1 MAPQYDKKLKKMIKK
16 QQLSLIWVIII
27 CANIFSFV
35 NAKESLTSHKVLESS
50 NSKDWRN
57 PKQENLIYMELD
69 KGTVIFELAPTF
81 APNTINNIHQ
91 LINAKYFDDSA
102 FIRSQ
107 DNYVVQWANPKPKVK
122 ASQLA
127 KEQIEAEFFRS
138 RKGIKIASVNS
149 QDAYADKVGF
159 VDGFPVGYNSQHA
172 WLTHCYGMLGV
183 GRDTNPNSGN
193 GAELYVVTG
202 HSPRHL
208 DKNVTLVGRVL
219 WGMELLSTLP
229 RGKGSMGFYQNPSE
243 HTKIKS
249 LRLGNQLPKEK
260 QLQLEVLRTDTPV
273 FQQFVKAKTHRLES
287 WFVDPTG
294 KIELCNI
301 QLPIREIKNSN

>member
-1 MAPQYDKKLKKMIKK
+1 MISK
-16 QQLSLIWVIII
+16 QQLYRIPAIII
-27 CANIFSFV
+27 CISMFSFA
-35 NAKESLTSHKVLESS
+35 NAKELLTSQKVLESS
-50 NSKDWRN
+50 NSKDWRT
-57 PKQENLIYMELD
+57 PKQENLVYMALE

-81 APNTINNIHQ
+81 APNTIDNIRQ
-91 LINAKYFDDSA
+91 LINAKYFDDAA

-107 DNYVVQWANPKPKVK
+107 DNYVVQWANPNPKVK
-122 ASQLA
+122 ASELA
-127 KEQIEAEFFRS
+127 KEQIEPEFFRS
-138 RKGIKIASVNS
+138 IKRIKIASVKS

-159 VDGFPVGYNSQHA
+159 ADGFPVGYNHQQA
-172 WLTHCYGMLGV
+172 WLTHCYGMFGV
-183 GRDTNPNSGN
+183 GRDVTPSSGN

-229 RGKGSMGFYQNPSE
+229 RGKGPMGFYEDPSE

-249 LRLGNQLPKEK
+249 IRLGNQLPKEK
-260 QLQLEVLRTDTPV
+260 QLQLEILRTDTPT

-287 WFVDPTG
+287 WFVEPTG

-301 QLPIREIKNSN
+301 QLPIRELKKSN